1 MRNTTKRAYILFA
14 LIAAFFGGLVFMA
27 VSFALNADTWAS
39 SRLNEHIYKYRQ
51 LATAGTIYD
60 RNGKVLVQT
69 KDGERIYAEDYTVR
83 LSTLHVV
90 GDSQGF
96 ISTGVQTVYRP
107 HLIGYNFVDGVYS
120 AVKKGKGNDLTL
132 TIDSAVSAAAYE
144 ALGGNKGTIA
154 VYNYKTGAVACEV
167 SSPTFDPENKPDDI
181 DTDTSGKYDGIYL
194 NRFLSGVFTPGSTF
208 KVVTAIC
215 AIENMPD
222 IYKKTFNCTGKYK
235 CGKNQYV
242 ICNGVH
248 GKLNFERALNVSCN
262 SVFAYL
268 AVKLGAD
275 SLSKTAKQ
283 LGFGSSVKVSGAYT
297 AKSYIDLSK
306 TAKIDLGWAGIG
318 QYTTL
323 ANPCHMLMLAG
334 AIANGGQAPEP
345 YLMQRVRKGD
355 DITYEAQTALSQ
367 QMLDAGTA
375 DTLTKL
381 MRNDVTS
388 VYGDW
393 QFGGLCVC
401 AKSGTAEREG
411 QTANAMFAGFVLDA
425 SCPVAFVVFVENG
438 GSGSAVAC
446 PMAAKVLQ
454 TCAQVLS
461 AE

>member
-1 MRNTTKRAYILFA
+1 MRNTTKRANILFA

-60 RNGKVLVQT
+60 RDGGVLVQT

-132 TIDSAVSAAAYE
+132 TIDSEVSAAAYE

-154 VYNYKTGAVACEV
+154 VYNYKTGAVLCEV
-167 SSPTFDPENKPDDI
+167 SAPTFDPENKPDDI
-181 DTDTSGKYDGIYL
+181 DTDTSGKYDGVYL

-222 IYKKTFNCTGKYK
+222 IYKKTFTCTGKYK

-275 SLSKTAKQ
+275 NLLKTAKQ

-297 AKSYIDLSK
+297 AKSYIDLSN

-334 AIANGGQAPEP
+334 AIANGGKAVIHYVVETQTTLFPKTGAAVNKNITLSAETAAKMKKLLRSNVENYYGNSRFPGLQMCGKTGSAEVEGKKSHAWFYGFSADSSFP
-345 YLMQRVRKGD
+345 YAIV
-355 DITYEAQTALSQ
+355 
-367 QMLDAGTA
+367 
-375 DTLTKL
+375 
-381 MRNDVTS
+381 
-388 VYGDW
+388 
-393 QFGGLCVC
+393 VC
-401 AKSGTAEREG
+401 
-411 QTANAMFAGFVLDA
+411 L
-425 SCPVAFVVFVENG
+425 ENG
-438 GSGSAVAC
+438 GIGYNDAV
-446 PMAAKVLQ
+446 PAANKVLQ
-454 TCAQVLS
+454 ALKNS
-461 AE
+461 

>member
-120 AVKKGKGNDLTL
+120 AVKKGKGNDLAL

-154 VYNYKTGAVACEV
+154 VYNYKTGAVLCEV
-167 SSPTFDPENKPDDI
+167 SAPTFDPENKPDDI

-275 SLSKTAKQ
+275 NLSKTAKQ

-334 AIANGGQAPEP
+334 AIANGGQAVIP
-345 YLMQRVRKGD
+345 YVVETQTTLLPKTGATVNKN
-355 DITYEAQTALSQ
+355 ITLSAETANK
-367 QMLDAGTA
+367 MK
-375 DTLTKL
+375 KL
-381 MRNDVTS
+381 LRSNVENY
-388 VYGDW
+388 YGDNR
-393 QFGGLCVC
+393 FPGLKMCGKTGSAEVEGKKSHAWFYGFSADSSFPYAIVVC
-401 AKSGTAEREG
+401 
-411 QTANAMFAGFVLDA
+411 L
-425 SCPVAFVVFVENG
+425 ENG
-438 GSGSAVAC
+438 GIGYNDAV
-446 PMAAKVLQ
+446 PAANKVLQ
-454 TCAQVLS
+454 ALKNS
-461 AE
+461 

>member
-144 ALGGNKGTIA
+144 ALGGNKGTSA

-334 AIANGGQAPEP
+334 AIANGGQAVIP
-345 YLMQRVRKGD
+345 YVVETQTTLLPKTGAAVNKN
-355 DITYEAQTALSQ
+355 ITLSAETANK
-367 QMLDAGTA
+367 MK
-375 DTLTKL
+375 KL
-381 MRNDVTS
+381 LRSNVENY
-388 VYGDW
+388 YGDSR
-393 QFGGLCVC
+393 FPGLKMCGKTGSAEVEGKKSHAWFYGFSADSSFPYAIVVC
-401 AKSGTAEREG
+401 
-411 QTANAMFAGFVLDA
+411 L
-425 SCPVAFVVFVENG
+425 ENG
-438 GSGSAVAC
+438 GIGYNDAV
-446 PMAAKVLQ
+446 PAANKVLQ
-454 TCAQVLS
+454 ALKNS
-461 AE
+461 

>member
-132 TIDSAVSAAAYE
+132 TIDSAVSTAAYE

-334 AIANGGQAPEP
+334 AIANGGQAVIP
-345 YLMQRVRKGD
+345 YVVETQTTLLPKTGAAVNKN
-355 DITYEAQTALSQ
+355 ITLSAETANK
-367 QMLDAGTA
+367 MK
-375 DTLTKL
+375 KL
-381 MRNDVTS
+381 LRSNVENY
-388 VYGDW
+388 YGDSR
-393 QFGGLCVC
+393 FPGLKMCGKTGSAEVEGKKSHAWFYGFSADSSFPYAIVVC
-401 AKSGTAEREG
+401 
-411 QTANAMFAGFVLDA
+411 L
-425 SCPVAFVVFVENG
+425 ENG
-438 GSGSAVAC
+438 GIGYNDAV
-446 PMAAKVLQ
+446 PAANKVLQ
-454 TCAQVLS
+454 ALKNS
-461 AE
+461 

>member
-334 AIANGGQAPEP
+334 AIANGGQAVIP
-345 YLMQRVRKGD
+345 YVVETQTTLLPKTGAAVNKN
-355 DITYEAQTALSQ
+355 ITLSAETANK
-367 QMLDAGTA
+367 MK
-375 DTLTKL
+375 KL
-381 MRNDVTS
+381 LRSNVENY
-388 VYGDW
+388 YGDSR
-393 QFGGLCVC
+393 FPGLKICGKTGSAEVEGKKSHAWFYGFSADSSFPYAIVVC
-401 AKSGTAEREG
+401 
-411 QTANAMFAGFVLDA
+411 L
-425 SCPVAFVVFVENG
+425 ENG
-438 GSGSAVAC
+438 GIGYNDAV
-446 PMAAKVLQ
+446 PAANKVLQ
-454 TCAQVLS
+454 ALKNS
-461 AE
+461 

>member
-334 AIANGGQAPEP
+334 AIANGGQAVIP
-345 YLMQRVRKGD
+345 YVVETQTTLLPKTGAAVNKN
-355 DITYEAQTALSQ
+355 ITLSAETANK
-367 QMLDAGTA
+367 MK
-375 DTLTKL
+375 KL
-381 MRNDVTS
+381 LRSNVENY
-388 VYGDW
+388 YGDSR
-393 QFGGLCVC
+393 FPGLKMCGKTGSAEVEGKKSHAWFYGFSADNSFPYAIVVC
-401 AKSGTAEREG
+401 
-411 QTANAMFAGFVLDA
+411 L
-425 SCPVAFVVFVENG
+425 ENG
-438 GSGSAVAC
+438 GIGYNDAV
-446 PMAAKVLQ
+446 PAANKVLQ
-454 TCAQVLS
+454 ALKNS
-461 AE
+461 

>member
-83 LSTLHVV
+83 LSTLHVI

-120 AVKKGKGNDLTL
+120 AVKKGKGNDLAL

-154 VYNYKTGAVACEV
+154 VYNYKTGAVICEV
-167 SSPTFDPENKPDDI
+167 SAPTFDPENKPDDI

-275 SLSKTAKQ
+275 NLSKTAKQ

-334 AIANGGQAPEP
+334 AIANGGQAVIP
-345 YLMQRVRKGD
+345 YVVETQTTLLPKTGAAVNKN
-355 DITYEAQTALSQ
+355 ITLSAETANK
-367 QMLDAGTA
+367 MK
-375 DTLTKL
+375 KL
-381 MRNDVTS
+381 LRSNVENY
-388 VYGDW
+388 YGDNR
-393 QFGGLCVC
+393 FPGLKMCGKTGSAEVEGKKSHAWFYGFSADSSFPYAIVVC
-401 AKSGTAEREG
+401 
-411 QTANAMFAGFVLDA
+411 L
-425 SCPVAFVVFVENG
+425 ENG
-438 GSGSAVAC
+438 GIGYNDAV
-446 PMAAKVLQ
+446 PAANKVLQ
-454 TCAQVLS
+454 ALKNS
-461 AE
+461 

>member
-83 LSTLHVV
+83 LSTLHVI

-334 AIANGGQAPEP
+334 AIANGGQAVIP
-345 YLMQRVRKGD
+345 YVVETQTTLLPKTGAAVNKN
-355 DITYEAQTALSQ
+355 ITLSAETANK
-367 QMLDAGTA
+367 MK
-375 DTLTKL
+375 KL
-381 MRNDVTS
+381 LRSNVENY
-388 VYGDW
+388 YGDSR
-393 QFGGLCVC
+393 FPGLKMCGKTGSAEVEGKKSHAWFYGFSADSSFPYAIVVC
-401 AKSGTAEREG
+401 
-411 QTANAMFAGFVLDA
+411 L
-425 SCPVAFVVFVENG
+425 ENG
-438 GSGSAVAC
+438 GIGYNDAV
-446 PMAAKVLQ
+446 PAANKVLQ
-454 TCAQVLS
+454 ALKNS
-461 AE
+461 

>member
-120 AVKKGKGNDLTL
+120 TVKKGKGNDLTL

-334 AIANGGQAPEP
+334 AIANGGQAVIP
-345 YLMQRVRKGD
+345 YVVETQTTLLPKTGAAVNKN
-355 DITYEAQTALSQ
+355 ITLSAETANK
-367 QMLDAGTA
+367 MK
-375 DTLTKL
+375 KL
-381 MRNDVTS
+381 LRSNVENY
-388 VYGDW
+388 YGDSR
-393 QFGGLCVC
+393 FPGLKMCGKTGSAEVEGKKSHAWFYGFSADSSFPYAIVVC
-401 AKSGTAEREG
+401 
-411 QTANAMFAGFVLDA
+411 L
-425 SCPVAFVVFVENG
+425 ENG
-438 GSGSAVAC
+438 GIGYNDAV
-446 PMAAKVLQ
+446 PAANKVLQ
-454 TCAQVLS
+454 ALKNS
-461 AE
+461 

>member
-120 AVKKGKGNDLTL
+120 AVKKGKGNDLAL

-154 VYNYKTGAVACEV
+154 VYNYKTGAVLCEV
-167 SSPTFDPENKPDDI
+167 SAPTFDPENKPDDI

-334 AIANGGQAPEP
+334 AIANGGQAVIP
-345 YLMQRVRKGD
+345 YVVETQTTLLPKTGAAVNKN
-355 DITYEAQTALSQ
+355 ITLSAETANK
-367 QMLDAGTA
+367 MK
-375 DTLTKL
+375 KL
-381 MRNDVTS
+381 LRSNVENY
-388 VYGDW
+388 YGDSR
-393 QFGGLCVC
+393 FPGLKMCGKTGSAEVEGKKSHAWFYGFSADSSFPYAIVVC
-401 AKSGTAEREG
+401 
-411 QTANAMFAGFVLDA
+411 L
-425 SCPVAFVVFVENG
+425 ENG
-438 GSGSAVAC
+438 GIGYNDAV
-446 PMAAKVLQ
+446 PAANKVLQ
-454 TCAQVLS
+454 ALKNS
-461 AE
+461 

>member
-1 MRNTTKRAYILFA
+1 MRNTTKRANILFA

-60 RNGKVLVQT
+60 RDGGVLVQT

-132 TIDSAVSAAAYE
+132 TIDSEVSAAAYE

-154 VYNYKTGAVACEV
+154 VYNYKTGAVLCEV
-167 SSPTFDPENKPDDI
+167 SAPTFDPENKPDDI
-181 DTDTSGKYDGIYL
+181 DTDTSGKYDGVYL

-222 IYKKTFNCTGKYK
+222 IYKKTFTCTGKYK

-275 SLSKTAKQ
+275 NLLKTAKQ

-297 AKSYIDLSK
+297 AKSYIDLSN

-334 AIANGGQAPEP
+334 AIANGGKAVIP
-345 YLMQRVRKGD
+345 YVVETQTTLFPKTGAAVNKN
-355 DITYEAQTALSQ
+355 ITLSAETAAK
-367 QMLDAGTA
+367 MK
-375 DTLTKL
+375 KL
-381 MRNDVTS
+381 LRSNVENY
-388 VYGDW
+388 YGDSR
-393 QFGGLCVC
+393 FPGLKMCGKTGSAEVEGKKSHAWFYGFSADSSFPYAIVVC
-401 AKSGTAEREG
+401 
-411 QTANAMFAGFVLDA
+411 L
-425 SCPVAFVVFVENG
+425 ENG
-438 GSGSAVAC
+438 GIGYNDAV
-446 PMAAKVLQ
+446 PAANKVLQ
-454 TCAQVLS
+454 ALKNS
-461 AE
+461 

>member
-83 LSTLHVV
+83 LSTLHVI

-154 VYNYKTGAVACEV
+154 VYNYKTGAVLCEV
-167 SSPTFDPENKPDDI
+167 SAPTFDPENKPDDI

-268 AVKLGAD
+268 AVRLGAD
-275 SLSKTAKQ
+275 NLSKTAKQ

-334 AIANGGQAPEP
+334 AIANGGQAVIP
-345 YLMQRVRKGD
+345 YVVETQTTLLPKTGATVNKN
-355 DITYEAQTALSQ
+355 ITLSAETANK
-367 QMLDAGTA
+367 MK
-375 DTLTKL
+375 KL
-381 MRNDVTS
+381 LRSNVENY
-388 VYGDW
+388 YGDNR
-393 QFGGLCVC
+393 FPGLKMCGKTGSAEVEGKKSHAWFYGFSADSSFPYAIVVC
-401 AKSGTAEREG
+401 
-411 QTANAMFAGFVLDA
+411 L
-425 SCPVAFVVFVENG
+425 ENG
-438 GSGSAVAC
+438 GIGYNDAV
-446 PMAAKVLQ
+446 PAANKVLQ
-454 TCAQVLS
+454 ALKNS
-461 AE
+461 

>member
-83 LSTLHVV
+83 LSTLHVI

-154 VYNYKTGAVACEV
+154 VYNYKTGAVLCEV
-167 SSPTFDPENKPDDI
+167 SAPTFDPENKPDDI

-275 SLSKTAKQ
+275 NLSKTAKQ

-334 AIANGGQAPEP
+334 AIANGGQAVIP
-345 YLMQRVRKGD
+345 YVVETQTTLLPKAGAAVNKN
-355 DITYEAQTALSQ
+355 ITLSAETANK
-367 QMLDAGTA
+367 MK
-375 DTLTKL
+375 KL
-381 MRNDVTS
+381 LRSNVENY
-388 VYGDW
+388 YGDNR
-393 QFGGLCVC
+393 FPGLKMCGKTGSAEVEGKKSHAWFYGFSADSSFPYAIVVC
-401 AKSGTAEREG
+401 
-411 QTANAMFAGFVLDA
+411 L
-425 SCPVAFVVFVENG
+425 ENG
-438 GSGSAVAC
+438 GIGYNDAV
-446 PMAAKVLQ
+446 PAANKVLQ
-454 TCAQVLS
+454 ALKNS
-461 AE
+461 

>member
-69 KDGERIYAEDYTVR
+69 KDGDRIYAEDYTVR

-334 AIANGGQAPEP
+334 AIANGGQAVIP
-345 YLMQRVRKGD
+345 YVVETQTTLLPKTGAAVNKN
-355 DITYEAQTALSQ
+355 ITLSAETANK
-367 QMLDAGTA
+367 MK
-375 DTLTKL
+375 KL
-381 MRNDVTS
+381 LRSNVENY
-388 VYGDW
+388 YGDNR
-393 QFGGLCVC
+393 FPGLKMCGKTGSAEVEGKKSHAWFYGFSADSSFPYAIVVC
-401 AKSGTAEREG
+401 
-411 QTANAMFAGFVLDA
+411 L
-425 SCPVAFVVFVENG
+425 ENG
-438 GSGSAVAC
+438 GIGYNDAV
-446 PMAAKVLQ
+446 PAANKVLQ
-454 TCAQVLS
+454 ALKNS
-461 AE
+461 

>member
-334 AIANGGQAPEP
+334 AIANGGQAVIP
-345 YLMQRVRKGD
+345 YVVETQTTLLPKTGATVNKN
-355 DITYEAQTALSQ
+355 ITLSAETANK
-367 QMLDAGTA
+367 MK
-375 DTLTKL
+375 KL
-381 MRNDVTS
+381 LRSNVENY
-388 VYGDW
+388 YGDNR
-393 QFGGLCVC
+393 FPGLKMCGKTGSAEVEGKKSHAWFYGFSADSSFPYAIVVC
-401 AKSGTAEREG
+401 
-411 QTANAMFAGFVLDA
+411 L
-425 SCPVAFVVFVENG
+425 ENG
-438 GSGSAVAC
+438 GIGYNDAV
-446 PMAAKVLQ
+446 PAANKVLQ
-454 TCAQVLS
+454 ALKNS
-461 AE
+461 

>member
-275 SLSKTAKQ
+275 NLSKTAKQ

-334 AIANGGQAPEP
+334 AIANGGQAVIP
-345 YLMQRVRKGD
+345 YVVETQTTLLPKTGATVNKN
-355 DITYEAQTALSQ
+355 ITLSAETANK
-367 QMLDAGTA
+367 MK
-375 DTLTKL
+375 KL
-381 MRNDVTS
+381 LRSNVENY
-388 VYGDW
+388 YGDNR
-393 QFGGLCVC
+393 FPGLKMCGKTGSAEVEGKKSHAWFYGFSADSSFPYAIVVC
-401 AKSGTAEREG
+401 
-411 QTANAMFAGFVLDA
+411 L
-425 SCPVAFVVFVENG
+425 ENG
-438 GSGSAVAC
+438 GIGYNDAV
-446 PMAAKVLQ
+446 PAANKVLQ
-454 TCAQVLS
+454 ALKNS
-461 AE
+461 

>member
-144 ALGGNKGTIA
+144 ALGGNKGAIA

-334 AIANGGQAPEP
+334 AIANGGQAVIP
-345 YLMQRVRKGD
+345 YVVETQTTLLPKTGAAVNKN
-355 DITYEAQTALSQ
+355 ITLSAETANK
-367 QMLDAGTA
+367 MK
-375 DTLTKL
+375 KL
-381 MRNDVTS
+381 LRSNVENY
-388 VYGDW
+388 YGDSR
-393 QFGGLCVC
+393 FPGLKMCGKTGSAEVEGKKSHAWFYGFSADSSFPYAIVVC
-401 AKSGTAEREG
+401 
-411 QTANAMFAGFVLDA
+411 L
-425 SCPVAFVVFVENG
+425 ENG
-438 GSGSAVAC
+438 GIGYNDAV
-446 PMAAKVLQ
+446 PAANKVLQ
-454 TCAQVLS
+454 ALKNS
-461 AE
+461 

>member
-83 LSTLHVV
+83 LSTLHVI

-154 VYNYKTGAVACEV
+154 VYNYKTGAVLCEV
-167 SSPTFDPENKPDDI
+167 SAPTFDPENKPDDI

-275 SLSKTAKQ
+275 NLSKTAKQ

-334 AIANGGQAPEP
+334 AIANGGQAVIP
-345 YLMQRVRKGD
+345 YVVETQTTLLPKTGAAVNKN
-355 DITYEAQTALSQ
+355 ITLSAETANK
-367 QMLDAGTA
+367 MK
-375 DTLTKL
+375 KL
-381 MRNDVTS
+381 LRSNVENY
-388 VYGDW
+388 YGDSR
-393 QFGGLCVC
+393 FPGLKMCGKTGSAEVEGKKSHAWFYGFSADSSFPYAIVVC
-401 AKSGTAEREG
+401 
-411 QTANAMFAGFVLDA
+411 L
-425 SCPVAFVVFVENG
+425 ENG
-438 GSGSAVAC
+438 GIGYNDAV
-446 PMAAKVLQ
+446 PAANKVLQ
-454 TCAQVLS
+454 ALKS
-461 AE
+461 S

>member
-83 LSTLHVV
+83 LSTLHVI

-120 AVKKGKGNDLTL
+120 AVKKGKGNDLAL

-154 VYNYKTGAVACEV
+154 VYNYKTGAVLCEV
-167 SSPTFDPENKPDDI
+167 SAPTFDPENKPDDI

-334 AIANGGQAPEP
+334 AIANGGQAVIP
-345 YLMQRVRKGD
+345 YVVETQTTLLPKTGAAVNKN
-355 DITYEAQTALSQ
+355 ITLSAETANK
-367 QMLDAGTA
+367 MK
-375 DTLTKL
+375 KL
-381 MRNDVTS
+381 LRSNVENY
-388 VYGDW
+388 YGDSR
-393 QFGGLCVC
+393 FPGLKMCGKTGSAEVEGKKSHAWFYGFSADSSFPYAIVVC
-401 AKSGTAEREG
+401 
-411 QTANAMFAGFVLDA
+411 L
-425 SCPVAFVVFVENG
+425 ENG
-438 GSGSAVAC
+438 GIGYNDAV
-446 PMAAKVLQ
+446 PAANKVLQ
-454 TCAQVLS
+454 ALKNS
-461 AE
+461 

>member
-83 LSTLHVV
+83 LSTLHVI

-154 VYNYKTGAVACEV
+154 VYNYKTGAVLCEV
-167 SSPTFDPENKPDDI
+167 SAPTFDPENKPDDI

-275 SLSKTAKQ
+275 NLSKTAKQ

-334 AIANGGQAPEP
+334 AIANGGQAVIP
-345 YLMQRVRKGD
+345 YVVETQTTLLPKTGATVNKN
-355 DITYEAQTALSQ
+355 ITLSAETANK
-367 QMLDAGTA
+367 MK
-375 DTLTKL
+375 KL
-381 MRNDVTS
+381 LRSNVENY
-388 VYGDW
+388 YGDNR
-393 QFGGLCVC
+393 FPGLKMCGKTGSAEVEGKKSHAWFYGFSADSSFPYAIVVC
-401 AKSGTAEREG
+401 
-411 QTANAMFAGFVLDA
+411 L
-425 SCPVAFVVFVENG
+425 ENG
-438 GSGSAVAC
+438 GIGYNDAV
-446 PMAAKVLQ
+446 PAANKVLQ
-454 TCAQVLS
+454 ALKNS
-461 AE
+461 

>member
-83 LSTLHVV
+83 LSTLHVI

-154 VYNYKTGAVACEV
+154 VYNYKTGAVLCEV
-167 SSPTFDPENKPDDI
+167 SAPTFDPENKPDDI

-275 SLSKTAKQ
+275 NLSKTAKQ

-323 ANPCHMLMLAG
+323 ANPCHMLMLAS
-334 AIANGGQAPEP
+334 AIANGGQAVIP
-345 YLMQRVRKGD
+345 YVVETQTTLLPKTGATVNKN
-355 DITYEAQTALSQ
+355 ITLSAETANK
-367 QMLDAGTA
+367 MK
-375 DTLTKL
+375 KL
-381 MRNDVTS
+381 LRSNVENY
-388 VYGDW
+388 YGDNR
-393 QFGGLCVC
+393 FPGLKMCGKTGSAEVEGKKSHAWFYGFSADSSFPYAIVVC
-401 AKSGTAEREG
+401 
-411 QTANAMFAGFVLDA
+411 L
-425 SCPVAFVVFVENG
+425 ENG
-438 GSGSAVAC
+438 GIGYNDAV
-446 PMAAKVLQ
+446 PAANKVLQ
-454 TCAQVLS
+454 ALKNS
-461 AE
+461 

>member
-334 AIANGGQAPEP
+334 AIANGGQAVIP
-345 YLMQRVRKGD
+345 YVVETQTTLLPKTGAAVNKN
-355 DITYEAQTALSQ
+355 ITLSAETANK
-367 QMLDAGTA
+367 MK
-375 DTLTKL
+375 KL
-381 MRNDVTS
+381 LRSNVENY
-388 VYGDW
+388 YGDSR
-393 QFGGLCVC
+393 FPGLKMCGKTGSAEVEGKKSHAWFYGFSADSSFPYAIVVC
-401 AKSGTAEREG
+401 
-411 QTANAMFAGFVLDA
+411 L
-425 SCPVAFVVFVENG
+425 ENG
-438 GSGSAVAC
+438 GIGYNDAV
-446 PMAAKVLQ
+446 PAANKVLQ
-454 TCAQVLS
+454 ALKNS
-461 AE
+461 